1 MTWGIRRI
9 VFLVR
14 TIEYGSP
21 FLMTAKTNYISLIGS
36 LETIRNVRIGLTAVN
51 YRIGSLE
58 NLAVSPLG
66 NFKVNY
72 RIGSLEKKPPPN
84 AIYST
89 R

>member
-51 YRIGSLE
+51 YRI
-58 NLAVSPLG
+58 VS
-66 NFKVNY
+66 K
-72 RIGSLEKKPPPN
+72 
-84 AIYST
+84 
-89 R
+89 

>member
-1 MTWGIRRI
+1 MACNTSGHEMTWGIRRI

-21 FLMTAKTNYISLIGS
+21 FLMMAKTNYILLIGS

-58 NLAVSPLG
+58 IV
-66 NFKVNY
+66 F
-72 RIGSLEKKPPPN
+72 
-84 AIYST
+84 
-89 R
+89 